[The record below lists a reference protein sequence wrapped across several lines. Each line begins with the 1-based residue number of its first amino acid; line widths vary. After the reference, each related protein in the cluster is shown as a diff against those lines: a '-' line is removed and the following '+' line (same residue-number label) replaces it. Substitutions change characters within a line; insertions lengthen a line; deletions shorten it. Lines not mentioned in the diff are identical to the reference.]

1 MVKMENLVSYT
12 LSTENNQSWVIDG
25 DLREEDDN
33 GGEISKF
40 VRMVERKW
48 NFSRLTEMKFLT
60 VGGMSGGAPILL
72 LVVARL
78 AAGQHE
84 AHREGGRVRNGVEM
98 GADGFGLLSG
108 MFPNMDSI
116 FHIHEWI
123 RSSLTSQ
130 TEESVST
137 PLSSVNKGTLNQR
150 AFPEQRRRWFI
161 LCMCFLSSLHA
172 TFYFPSRIATATWFD
187 CRSNLSCA
195 ALFLSYQKPSS
206 ILGARSSGY
215 R

>member
-1 MVKMENLVSYT
+1 
-12 LSTENNQSWVIDG
+12 
-25 DLREEDDN
+25 
-33 GGEISKF
+33 
-40 VRMVERKW
+40 
-48 NFSRLTEMKFLT
+48 MKFLT
-60 VGGMSGGAPILL
+60 FNRNEIPHGGRNEWWCTNFTTL
-72 LVVARL
+72 VARL

-150 AFPEQRRRWFI
+150 AFPEQRRR
-161 LCMCFLSSLHA
+161 
-172 TFYFPSRIATATWFD
+172 
-187 CRSNLSCA
+187 
-195 ALFLSYQKPSS
+195 
-206 ILGARSSGY
+206 
-215 R
+215 